1 MGLVE
6 GLHHLD
12 AKALVSAEE
21 HGVLDGTSGSAL
33 LLGSHAGPRMPAP
46 GA

>member
-21 HGVLDGTSGSAL
+21 HGLVDGA
-33 LLGSHAGPRMPAP
+33 PA
-46 GA
+46 